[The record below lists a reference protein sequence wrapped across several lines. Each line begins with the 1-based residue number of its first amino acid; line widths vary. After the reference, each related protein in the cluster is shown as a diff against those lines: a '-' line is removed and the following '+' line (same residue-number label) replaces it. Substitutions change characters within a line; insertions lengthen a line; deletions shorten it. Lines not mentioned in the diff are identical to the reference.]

1 MTFFNPKTIK
11 VMKKTNLKGMMTS
24 YPLKKILLTM
34 RIVIALMVLGI
45 LQAQATDAYSQK
57 TRLSL
62 KVSDAEL
69 VTVLDKIEEET
80 EFFFLYNEK
89 LLDTERKVS
98 IVAENQLIDVVLDR
112 LFAGTDI
119 THTIIDRKIIL
130 APGYLTEVN
139 GVQQIRV
146 TGKVSGS
153 QGEPLPGVTVTI
165 KGKIMGTATDAAG
178 NFALE
183 NVLPSDVLIFSF
195 IGMKN
200 QEITVGTQ
208 TVFDVILT
216 EELIGMDAVVV
227 TALGIKREEKALGYA
242 VQKVAGEAVTTVK
255 GIDVGTSLTGKVAGL
270 LVRNSSEFTAE
281 PQILLRGES
290 PLLVIDGVPYGNMSL
305 RDIPS
310 DDIEDISVLKGS
322 TASALYGYRG
332 GSGAIMVTT
341 KRGGVARGLTISV
354 NSNSMFTAGFLAI
367 PELQSTYG
375 RVVNATTNT
384 YVRSGDGAWGPP
396 LEGQEVIQW
405 DPVSKSMQPMPFL
418 PRGKDNFKN
427 FLEQGYI
434 LNNNVSLA
442 QQSEFGNIR
451 SSVSW
456 VENKGIYPNSQFQK
470 LTYSLGGDMKIDKF
484 TLSSSVAYNKH
495 SSPNVGFSGYTGY
508 DPMYS
513 LLIWSAPDWD
523 ILDYQDYWV
532 VPNEVQNSS
541 YTAGNNNPYFD
552 RYERLHS
559 VNKDIFN
566 GTFALNYDI
575 MPWLNAT
582 LRTGYDTYSNKQD
595 IRVSKGSFQGAGNGT
610 VIPGGT
616 EVWGESQK
624 GSYNI
629 GLARGFSIN
638 NDFIISMNHKIND
651 FSIDGFAGGS
661 IYYWQ
666 DEGIE
671 ARTRGGLSIP
681 AFYSLK
687 ASIDPVITA
696 SRIYK
701 RQVNSLYGRVGLA
714 YRSIAFVEA
723 TLRNDWVS
731 TLPETTR
738 SYAYPSVSASFIVSE
753 LLPDFDWLS
762 LWKLRG
768 SWVTVKT
775 PAEIYQ
781 INSVF
786 TITNNAWG
794 TLSSANFPTTIRGTD
809 VLPESATTFEIGSV
823 ANFYNNRASLDV
835 TYYSKR
841 MFDFLK
847 STGISPASGFNSR
860 FINIDEEITRRG
872 VEVSLNGTPLKT
884 SDWQWDVALNWS
896 KYARYYTKLDSVY
909 SADRPWIF
917 EGARADAYVLRDYL
931 RDPEGN
937 IIHNA
942 SGLPLYSSYDSK
954 YGNADP
960 DWIWGINSALRY
972 KNLSF
977 SFSVDGRVG
986 GLAQTITEMYMWRSG
1001 NHPLSVVPERYLDA
1015 TTPGSKNYL
1024 GQGVKVVEGTV
1035 TYDTYGNITSDTRVF
1050 APNDVATTYKS
1061 YIEAYHKGTAWGGS
1075 PSPVDLYDAT
1085 FFKIREV
1092 ALTYMLPKEL
1102 VSKIRARDMA
1112 VSLVGQNI
1120 FLRAKQFKY
1129 SDPDGGSENFLDPSL
1144 RYLGFNLKVGF

>member
-1 MTFFNPKTIK
+1 
-11 VMKKTNLKGMMTS
+11 MKKTKLRGS
-24 YPLKKILLTM
+24 AFDHPLKKILLTM
-34 RIVIALMVLGI
+34 RIVFALLVLGI
-45 LQAQATDAYSQK
+45 MQAHATDAYSQK

-62 KVSDAEL
+62 DITDAQL

-98 IVAENQLIDVVLDR
+98 ITADNQVIDVVLDR
-112 LFAGTDI
+112 LFAGTDV

-130 APGYLTEVN
+130 APGYLTELS
-139 GVQQIRV
+139 GMQQA
-146 TGKVSGS
+146 KVSGKVTGTK
-153 QGEPLPGVTVTI
+153 GEPLPGVTIAV
-165 KGKIMGTATDAAG
+165 KGKIMGTATDMEG
-178 NFALE
+178 TFSLD
-183 NVLPSDVLIFSF
+183 NVIPTDVLVFSF

-200 QEITVGTQ
+200 EEIPVGSQ
-208 TVFDVILT
+208 TYFEVVLA

-227 TALGIKREEKALGYA
+227 TALGIRREEKALGYA
-242 VQKVAGEAVTTVK
+242 VQKVAGDAVTTVK

-270 LVRNSSEFTAE
+270 MVRNSSEFTAE

-290 PLLVIDGVPYGNMSL
+290 PLIVIDGVPYGNMTL
-305 RDIPS
+305 RDVPS

-332 GSGAIMVTT
+332 GSGAIMITT
-341 KRGGVARGLTISV
+341 KRGGAARGLSV
-354 NSNSMFTAGFLAI
+354 SFNSNTMFTAGFLAI

-375 RVVNATTNT
+375 RVVNTSTNT
-384 YVRSGDGAWGPP
+384 YVRSGDGAWGAP
-396 LEGQEVIQW
+396 LEGQNVIQW
-405 DPVSKSMQPMPFL
+405 DPVSKTMKEMPYL
-418 PRGKDNFKN
+418 PRGKDNFSN

-434 LNNNVSLA
+434 LNNNISLA
-442 QQSEFGNIR
+442 QQSEYGNIR

-470 LTYSLGGDMKIDKF
+470 LTYSLGGDMRIDKF
-484 TLSSSVAYNKH
+484 TLSSSVSYNKH

-508 DPMYS
+508 DPMYA

-566 GTFALNYDI
+566 GTFSLNYDVNS
-575 MPWLNAT
+575 WLKAT

-595 IRVSKGSFQGAGNGT
+595 ITVSKGSFQGAGNGT

-629 GLARGFSIN
+629 GLARGFSLN
-638 NDFIISMNHKIND
+638 NDLIVSVNKKITD
-651 FSIDGFAGGS
+651 FTIDGFVGGS

-671 ARTRGGLSIP
+671 ARTRGGISIP

-696 SRIYK
+696 SRLYK
-701 RQVNSLYGRVGLA
+701 RQVNSIYGRVGLA
-714 YRSIAFVEA
+714 YKSIAFVEA

-731 TLPETTR
+731 TLPESTR
-738 SYAYPSVSASFIVSE
+738 SYTYPSVSASFILSE
-753 LLPDFDWLS
+753 VLPEIDWLS
-762 LWKLRG
+762 MWKLRG

-775 PAEIYQ
+775 PADVYQ

-786 TITNNAWG
+786 SITNNAWG
-794 TLSSANFPTTIRGTD
+794 TLSSATFPTTIRGTD
-809 VLPESATTFEIGSV
+809 VLPESASTFEIGTV
-823 ANFYNNRASLDV
+823 ANLYSNRVSVDL

-847 STGISPASGFNSR
+847 STGISPASGYNSR
-860 FINIDEEITRRG
+860 YINIDEEITRRG
-872 VEVSLNGTPLKT
+872 VEVTLNGTPVKT
-884 SDWQWDVALNWS
+884 NDWLWDVSLNWS
-896 KYARYYTKLDSVY
+896 KYARYYTQLDSLY
-909 SADRPWIF
+909 SADKPWVVV
-917 EGARADAYVLRDYL
+917 GARADAYVLRDYL
-931 RDPEGN
+931 KDPDGN

-942 SGLPLYSSYDSK
+942 SGVPLYSSYDSK
-954 YGNADP
+954 FGNSDP
-960 DWIWGINSALRY
+960 DWIWGLSSMLKY
-972 KNLSF
+972 KDFSF
-977 SFSVDGRVG
+977 SVSVDGRVG

-1015 TTPGSKNYL
+1015 TIAGSKNYI
-1024 GQGVKVVEGTV
+1024 GEGVKIVEGTV

-1050 APNDVATTYKS
+1050 AVNDVATTYKS

-1075 PSPVDLYDAT
+1075 PSTVDLYDAT
-1085 FFKIREV
+1085 FFKIREI
-1092 ALTYMLPKEL
+1092 AFTYTLPGEL
-1102 VSKIRARDMA
+1102 ASKIKAREVA
-1112 VSLVGQNI
+1112 VSAVGQNV
-1120 FLRAKQFKY
+1120 FLWAKQFKY

-1144 RYLGFNLKVGF
+1144 RYLGLNLKIGF

>member
-1 MTFFNPKTIK
+1 
-11 VMKKTNLKGMMTS
+11 MKKTKLRGS
-24 YPLKKILLTM
+24 AFYIPLKKIPLTM
-34 RIVIALMVLGI
+34 RIVFALLALGI
-45 LQAQATDAYSQK
+45 LQAHATDAYSQK

-62 KVSDAEL
+62 DITDAQL

-98 IVAENQLIDVVLDR
+98 ITADNQVIDVVLDR
-112 LFAGTDI
+112 LFAGTDV

-130 APGYLTEVN
+130 APGFLTEVT
-139 GVQQIRV
+139 GMQQARI
-146 TGKVSGS
+146 TGKVTGTK
-153 QGEPLPGVTVTI
+153 GEPLPGVTIAV
-165 KGKIMGTATDAAG
+165 KGKIMGTATDTDG
-178 NFALE
+178 TFSLD
-183 NVLPSDVLIFSF
+183 NVATTDVLVFSF

-200 QEITVGTQ
+200 EEIPVGSQ
-208 TVFDVILT
+208 TYFEVVMA

-227 TALGIKREEKALGYA
+227 TALGIRREEKALGYA
-242 VQKVAGEAVTTVK
+242 VQKVSGDAVTTVK

-270 LVRNSSEFTAE
+270 MVRNSSEFTAE

-290 PLLVIDGVPYGNMSL
+290 PLIVIDGVPYGNMTL
-305 RDIPS
+305 RDVPS

-332 GSGAIMVTT
+332 GSGAIMITT
-341 KRGGVARGLTISV
+341 KRGGAARGLTVSF
-354 NSNSMFTAGFLAI
+354 NSNTMFTAGFLAI

-375 RVVNATTNT
+375 RVVNTSTNT
-384 YVRSGDGAWGPP
+384 YVRSGDGAWGAP
-396 LEGQEVIQW
+396 LEGQNVIQW
-405 DPVSKSMQPMPFL
+405 DPASKSMQSMPFTA
-418 PRGKDNFKN
+418 RGKDNFNN

-434 LNNNVSLA
+434 LNNNLSLA
-442 QQSEFGNIR
+442 QQSEYGNIR

-456 VENKGIYPNSQFQK
+456 VQNKGIYPNSQFQK

-484 TLSSSVAYNKH
+484 TLSSSVSYNKH

-508 DPMYS
+508 DPMYA

-559 VNKDIFN
+559 VDKDIFN
-566 GTFALNYDI
+566 GTFSLNYDVNS
-575 MPWLNAT
+575 WLKAT
-582 LRTGYDTYSNKQD
+582 FRTGYDTYSNKQD
-595 IRVSKGSFQGAGNGT
+595 IQVSKGSFQGAGNGT

-629 GLARGFSIN
+629 GLARGFSLN
-638 NDFIISMNHKIND
+638 NDLIVSVNKKITD
-651 FSIDGFAGGS
+651 FTVDGFVGGS
-661 IYYWQ
+661 VYYWQ

-671 ARTRGGLSIP
+671 ARSRGGISIP

-687 ASIDPVITA
+687 ASIDPVLTA
-696 SRIYK
+696 SRLYK

-714 YRSIAFVEA
+714 YKSIAFVEA

-731 TLPETTR
+731 TLPESTR
-738 SYAYPSVSASFIVSE
+738 SYTYPSVSASFILSE
-753 LLPDFDWLS
+753 VLPEIDWLS
-762 LWKLRG
+762 MWKLRG

-775 PAEIYQ
+775 PADVYQ

-786 TITNNAWG
+786 SIANNAWG
-794 TLSSANFPTTIRGTD
+794 TLSSATYPTTIRGTD
-809 VLPESATTFEIGSV
+809 VLPESASTFEIGTV
-823 ANFYNNRASLDV
+823 ANLYNNRVSVDL

-847 STGISPASGFNSR
+847 STGITPASGYTSR
-860 FINIDEEITRRG
+860 YINIDEEITRRG
-872 VEVSLNGTPLKT
+872 VEVTLNGTPVKT
-884 SDWQWDVALNWS
+884 NDWLWDVSLNWS
-896 KYARYYTKLDSVY
+896 KYARYYTKLDSLY
-909 SADRPWIF
+909 STDKPWVLV
-917 EGARADAYVLRDYL
+917 GARADAYVLRDYL
-931 RDPEGN
+931 KDPDGN

-942 SGLPLYSSYDSK
+942 SGLPLFSSYDSK

-960 DWIWGINSALRY
+960 DWIWGLTSMLKY
-972 KNLSF
+972 KDFSF
-977 SFSVDGRVG
+977 SVSVDGRVG

-1015 TTPGSKNYL
+1015 TIPGSKNYV
-1024 GQGVKVVEGTV
+1024 GEGVKVMEGTV

-1050 APNDVATTYKS
+1050 AANDVATTYKS

-1075 PSPVDLYDAT
+1075 PSTVDLYDAT
-1085 FFKIREV
+1085 FFKIREI
-1092 ALTYMLPKEL
+1092 AFSYTLPRDLASKIKAREL
-1102 VSKIRARDMA
+1102 V
-1112 VSLVGQNI
+1112 VSAVGQNV
-1120 FLRAKQFKY
+1120 FLWAKQFKY

-1144 RYLGFNLKVGF
+1144 RYLGLNLKIGF

>member
-1 MTFFNPKTIK
+1 
-11 VMKKTNLKGMMTS
+11 MKKTKLRGS
-24 YPLKKILLTM
+24 AFDHPLKKILLTM
-34 RIVIALMVLGI
+34 RIVFALLVLGI
-45 LQAQATDAYSQK
+45 MQAHATDAYSQK

-62 KVSDAEL
+62 DITDAQL

-98 IVAENQLIDVVLDR
+98 ITADNLVIDVVLDR
-112 LFAGTDI
+112 LFAGTDV

-139 GVQQIRV
+139 GLQQL
-146 TGKVSGS
+146 KVSGKVTGTK
-153 QGEPLPGVTVTI
+153 GEPLPGVTIAV
-165 KGKIMGTATDAAG
+165 KGKIMGTATDMEG
-178 NFALE
+178 TFSLD
-183 NVLPSDVLIFSF
+183 NVVPTDVLVFSF

-200 QEITVGTQ
+200 TEIPVGSQ
-208 TVFDVILT
+208 TYFEVVLA

-227 TALGIKREEKALGYA
+227 TALGIRREEKALGYA
-242 VQKVAGEAVTTVK
+242 VQKVAGDAVTTVK

-290 PLLVIDGVPYGNMSL
+290 PLIVIDGVPYGNMTL
-305 RDIPS
+305 RDVPS

-332 GSGAIMVTT
+332 GSGAIMITT
-341 KRGGVARGLTISV
+341 KRGGAARGLTVSV
-354 NSNSMFTAGFLAI
+354 NSNTMFTAGFLAI
-367 PELQSTYG
+367 PEIQSTYG
-375 RVVNATTNT
+375 RVVNTTTNT
-384 YVRSGDGAWGPP
+384 YVRSGDGAWGAP
-396 LEGQEVIQW
+396 LEGQNVIQW
-405 DPVSKSMQPMPFL
+405 DPVSKTMKEMPYL
-418 PRGKDNFKN
+418 PSGKDNFSN

-434 LNNNVSLA
+434 LNNNISLA
-442 QQSEFGNIR
+442 QQSEYGNIR

-470 LTYSLGGDMKIDKF
+470 LTYSLGGDMRIDKF
-484 TLSSSVAYNKH
+484 TLSTNVTYNKH

-508 DPMYS
+508 DPMYA

-523 ILDYQDYWV
+523 IRDYQDYWV

-566 GTFALNYDI
+566 GTFSLNYDVNS
-575 MPWLNAT
+575 WLKAT

-595 IRVSKGSFQGAGNGT
+595 IQVSKGSFQGAGNGT

-629 GLARGFSIN
+629 GLARGFSLN
-638 NDFIISMNHKIND
+638 NDLIISVNKKITD
-651 FSIDGFAGGS
+651 FTFDGFVGGS
-661 IYYWQ
+661 VYYWQ

-671 ARTRGGLSIP
+671 ARSRGGISMP
-681 AFYSLK
+681 AYYSLK

-696 SRIYK
+696 SRVYK
-701 RQVNSLYGRVGLA
+701 RQVNSIYGRLGLA
-714 YRSIAFVEA
+714 YKSIAFVEA

-731 TLPETTR
+731 TLPESTR
-738 SYAYPSVSASFIVSE
+738 SYTYPSVSASFILSE
-753 LLPDFDWLS
+753 VLPEIDWLS

-775 PAEIYQ
+775 PADVYQ

-786 TITNNAWG
+786 SVLNNTWG
-794 TLSSANFPTTIRGTD
+794 TLSSATYPTTIRGTD
-809 VLPESATTFEIGSV
+809 VLPESASTFEIGTV
-823 ANFYNNRASLDV
+823 ANLYNNRASVDL

-847 STGISPASGFNSR
+847 STGISPASGYNSR
-860 FINIDEEITRRG
+860 YINIDEEITRRG
-872 VEVSLNGTPLKT
+872 VELTLNGTPVKT
-884 SDWQWDVALNWS
+884 NDWLWDVSLNWS
-896 KYARYYTKLDSVY
+896 KYARYYTKLDSLY
-909 SADRPWIF
+909 SADKPWVAV
-917 EGARADAYVLRDYL
+917 GARADAYVLRDYL
-931 RDPEGN
+931 KDPEGN

-954 YGNADP
+954 FGNADP
-960 DWIWGINSALRY
+960 DWIWGLSSMLKY
-972 KNLSF
+972 KDFSLSV
-977 SFSVDGRVG
+977 SVDGRVG

-1015 TTPGSKNYL
+1015 TNPGSKNYL
-1024 GQGVKVVEGTV
+1024 GEGVKVVEGTV

-1050 APNDVATTYKS
+1050 AANDVATTYKS

-1075 PSPVDLYDAT
+1075 PSTVDLYDAT
-1085 FFKIREV
+1085 FFKIREI
-1092 ALTYMLPKEL
+1092 AFTYTLPREL
-1102 VSKIRARDMA
+1102 ASKIKAREVA
-1112 VSLVGQNI
+1112 VSVVGQNV
-1120 FLRAKQFKY
+1120 FLWAKQFKY

-1144 RYLGFNLKVGF
+1144 RYMGLNLKIGF

>member
-1 MTFFNPKTIK
+1 
-11 VMKKTNLKGMMTS
+11 MKKTKLRGS
-24 YPLKKILLTM
+24 AFDHPLKKILLTM
-34 RIVIALMVLGI
+34 RIVFALLVLGI
-45 LQAQATDAYSQK
+45 MQAHATDAYSQK

-62 KVSDAEL
+62 DITDAQL

-98 IVAENQLIDVVLDR
+98 ITADNLVIDVVLDR
-112 LFAGTDI
+112 LFAGTDV

-130 APGYLTEVN
+130 APGFLTEVT
-139 GVQQIRV
+139 GMQQMKV
-146 TGKVSGS
+146 TGKVTGTK
-153 QGEPLPGVTVTI
+153 GEPLPGVTIAV
-165 KGKIMGTATDAAG
+165 KGKIMGTATDMEG
-178 NFALE
+178 TFSLD
-183 NVLPSDVLIFSF
+183 NVVPTDVLVFSF

-200 QEITVGTQ
+200 TEIPVGSQ
-208 TVFDVILT
+208 TYFEVVLA

-227 TALGIKREEKALGYA
+227 TALGIRREEKALGYA
-242 VQKVAGEAVTTVK
+242 VQKVSGDAVTTVK

-270 LVRNSSEFTAE
+270 MVRNSSEFTAE

-290 PLLVIDGVPYGNMSL
+290 PLIVIDGVPYGNMTL
-305 RDIPS
+305 RDVPS

-332 GSGAIMVTT
+332 GSGAIMITT
-341 KRGGVARGLTISV
+341 KRGGAARGLTVSV
-354 NSNSMFTAGFLAI
+354 NSNTMFTAGFLAI
-367 PELQSTYG
+367 PEIQSTYG
-375 RVVNATTNT
+375 RVVNTTTNT
-384 YVRSGDGAWGPP
+384 YVRSGDGAWGAP
-396 LEGQEVIQW
+396 LEGQNVIQW
-405 DPVSKSMQPMPFL
+405 DPVSKTMKEMPYL
-418 PRGKDNFKN
+418 PSGKDNFSN

-434 LNNNVSLA
+434 LNNNISLA
-442 QQSEFGNIR
+442 QQSEYGNIR

-470 LTYSLGGDMKIDKF
+470 LTYSLGGDMRIDKF
-484 TLSSSVAYNKH
+484 TLSSSVSYNKH

-508 DPMYS
+508 DPMYA

-566 GTFALNYDI
+566 GTFSLNYDVNS
-575 MPWLNAT
+575 WLKAT

-595 IRVSKGSFQGAGNGT
+595 ITVSKGSFQGAGNGT

-629 GLARGFSIN
+629 GLARGFSLN
-638 NDFIISMNHKIND
+638 NDLIVSVNKKITD
-651 FSIDGFAGGS
+651 FTIDGFVGGS
-661 IYYWQ
+661 VYYWQ

-671 ARTRGGLSIP
+671 ARTRGGISIP

-696 SRIYK
+696 SRLYK
-701 RQVNSLYGRVGLA
+701 RQVNSIYGRLGLA
-714 YRSIAFVEA
+714 YKSIAFVEA

-731 TLPETTR
+731 TLPESTR
-738 SYAYPSVSASFIVSE
+738 SYTYPSVSASFILSE
-753 LLPDFDWLS
+753 VLPEIDWLS
-762 LWKLRG
+762 MWKLRG

-775 PAEIYQ
+775 PADVYQ

-786 TITNNAWG
+786 SITNNAWG
-794 TLSSANFPTTIRGTD
+794 TLSSATFPTTIRGTD
-809 VLPESATTFEIGSV
+809 VLPESASTFEIGTV
-823 ANFYNNRASLDV
+823 ANLYSNRVSVDL

-847 STGISPASGFNSR
+847 STGISPTSGYNSR
-860 FINIDEEITRRG
+860 YINIDEEITRRG
-872 VEVSLNGTPLKT
+872 VEVTLNGTPVKT
-884 SDWQWDVALNWS
+884 NDWLWDVSLNWS
-896 KYARYYTKLDSVY
+896 KYARYYTQLDSLY
-909 SADRPWIF
+909 SADKPWVVV
-917 EGARADAYVLRDYL
+917 GARADAYVLRDYL
-931 RDPEGN
+931 KDPEGN

-942 SGLPLYSSYDSK
+942 SGVPLYSSYDSK
-954 YGNADP
+954 FGNSDP
-960 DWIWGINSALRY
+960 DWIWGLSSMLKY
-972 KNLSF
+972 KDFSF
-977 SFSVDGRVG
+977 SVSVDGRVG

-1015 TTPGSKNYL
+1015 TIAGSKNYI
-1024 GQGVKVVEGTV
+1024 GEGVKIVEGTV

-1050 APNDVATTYKS
+1050 AVNDVATTYKS

-1075 PSPVDLYDAT
+1075 PSTVDLYDAT
-1085 FFKIREV
+1085 FFKIREI
-1092 ALTYMLPKEL
+1092 AFTYTLPGEL
-1102 VSKIRARDMA
+1102 ASKIKAREVA
-1112 VSLVGQNI
+1112 VSAVGQNV
-1120 FLRAKQFKY
+1120 FLWAKQFKY

-1144 RYLGFNLKVGF
+1144 RYLGLNLKIGF

>member
-1 MTFFNPKTIK
+1 
-11 VMKKTNLKGMMTS
+11 MKKTKLRGSSSNH
-24 YPLKKILLTM
+24 PLKKILLTM
-34 RIVIALMVLGI
+34 RMVFALMILGI
-45 LQAQATDAYSQK
+45 LQAHATDAYSQK

-62 KVSDAEL
+62 NVTNAQL
-69 VTVLDKIEEET
+69 VTVLDKIEDET

-98 IVAENQLIDVVLDR
+98 ITEENQVIDVILDR
-112 LFAGTDI
+112 LFAGTDV

-130 APGYLTEVN
+130 APGFLADAN
-139 GVQQIRV
+139 GMQQVKISGKV
-146 TGKVSGS
+146 TGIN
-153 QGEPLPGVTVTI
+153 GEPLPGVTIAV
-165 KGKIMGTATDAAG
+165 KGKIMGTATGIDG
-178 NFALE
+178 TFSLD
-183 NVLPSDVLIFSF
+183 NVVATDLLVFSF

-200 QEITVGTQ
+200 VEMPVGSQ
-208 TVFDVILT
+208 TFFEVVLT

-227 TALGIKREEKALGYA
+227 TALGIKREEKALGYS
-242 VQKVAGEAVTTVK
+242 VQKVSGDAVTTVK

-281 PQILLRGES
+281 PQILLRGEQ
-290 PLLVIDGVPYGNMSL
+290 PLIVIDGVPYGNMTL

-341 KRGGVARGLTISV
+341 KRGGAARGLTVSV
-354 NSNSMFTAGFLAI
+354 NSNSMFSAGFLAV

-375 RVVNATTNT
+375 RVVNTTTNT
-384 YVRSGDGAWGPP
+384 YVRSGDGAWGAP
-396 LEGQEVIQW
+396 LEGQTVIQW
-405 DPVSKSMQPMPFL
+405 DPVSKTMMEMPYL
-418 PRGKDNFKN
+418 PRGKDNFQN

-434 LNNNVSLA
+434 LNNNINLA

-451 SSVSW
+451 SSISW
-456 VENKGIYPNSQFQK
+456 VENKGIYPNSRFRK
-470 LTYSLGGDMKIDKF
+470 LTYSLGGDMKLDKF
-484 TLSSSVAYNKH
+484 TLSSSVTYNKH

-508 DPMYS
+508 DPMYA

-523 ILDYQDYWV
+523 IRDYKDYWV

-559 VNKDIFN
+559 INKDIFN
-566 GTFALNYDI
+566 GTLALTYDFT
-575 MPWLNAT
+575 PWLSAT
-582 LRTGYDTYSNKQD
+582 ARTGYDTYSNKQD
-595 IRVSKGSFQGAGNGT
+595 ITVSKGSFQGAGSAT

-629 GLARGFSIN
+629 GLARGFSFN
-638 NDFIISMNHKIND
+638 NDLIISANQKIND
-651 FSIDGFAGGS
+651 FTLDGFVGGS
-661 IYYWQ
+661 LYYWE

-687 ASIDPVITA
+687 ASIDPVLTG
-696 SRIYK
+696 SRLFK
-701 RQVNSLYGRVGLA
+701 RQVNSLYGRVGFA

-731 TLPETTR
+731 TLSASTR

-753 LLPDFDWLS
+753 VLPDINWLS

-781 INSVF
+781 INSVY
-786 TITNNAWG
+786 TITNNAWA
-794 TLSSANFPTTIRGTD
+794 TLSSATYPTTIRGMD
-809 VLPESATTFEIGSV
+809 VLPESATTFEIGTV
-823 ANFYNNRASLDV
+823 ANFYNNRASLDL
-835 TYYSKR
+835 TFYSKR

-847 STGISPASGFNSR
+847 STGISPASGYNSH

-872 VEVSLNGTPLKT
+872 VELTLNGTAVKT
-884 SDWQWDVALNWS
+884 SDWQWDISFNWS
-896 KYARYYTKLDSVY
+896 TYARYYTKLDSLY
-909 SADRPWIF
+909 SADKPWVVV
-917 EGARADAYVLRDYL
+917 GARADAYVLRDYL
-931 RDPEGN
+931 KDPDGN

-954 YGNADP
+954 YGNSDP
-960 DWIWGINSALRY
+960 DWIWGLSSMLKY
-972 KNLSF
+972 KNLSLT
-977 SFSVDGRVG
+977 FSVDGRVG
-986 GLAQTITEMYMWRSG
+986 GLAQTTTEMYMWRSG

-1015 TTPGSKNYL
+1015 TNPGTKNYI
-1024 GQGVKVVEGTV
+1024 GEGVKVVEGTV

-1050 APNDVATTYKS
+1050 AVNDVATTYKS

-1075 PSPVDLYDAT
+1075 PSTVDLYDAT
-1085 FFKIREV
+1085 FFKIREI
-1092 ALTYMLPKEL
+1092 ALTYTLPKDL
-1102 VSKIRARDMA
+1102 ASKIKARD
-1112 VSLVGQNI
+1112 VSISAVGQNVY
-1120 FLRAKQFKY
+1120 LWAKDFKY

-1144 RYLGFNLKVGF
+1144 RYLGVNLKVGF

>member
-1 MTFFNPKTIK
+1 
-11 VMKKTNLKGMMTS
+11 MKKTKLRGSSLNH
-24 YPLKKILLTM
+24 PLKKILLTM
-34 RIVIALMVLGI
+34 RIVFALLVLGI
-45 LQAQATDAYSQK
+45 VQAHATDAYSQK

-62 KVSDAEL
+62 NVTDAQL
-69 VTVLDKIEEET
+69 VTVLDKIEDET

-98 IVAENQLIDVVLDR
+98 ITADNQVIDVILDR
-112 LFAGTDI
+112 LFAGTDV

-130 APGYLTEVN
+130 APVYLTEVS
-139 GVQQIRV
+139 GMQQARV
-146 TGKVSGS
+146 TGKVTSTK
-153 QGEPLPGVTVTI
+153 GEPLPGVTVTVR
-165 KGKIMGTATDAAG
+165 GKIQGTATDMDG
-178 NFALE
+178 SFSLD
-183 NVLPSDVLIFSF
+183 NVMSTDVLVFSF

-200 QEITVGTQ
+200 MVVPVGSQ
-208 TVFDVILT
+208 TYFEVVLA
-216 EELIGMDAVVV
+216 EELIGMDAVIV

-242 VQKVAGEAVTTVK
+242 VQKVTGDAVTTVK

-270 LVRNSSEFTAE
+270 MVRNSSEFTAE
-281 PQILLRGES
+281 PQILLRGET
-290 PLLVIDGVPYGNMSL
+290 PLIVIDGVPYGNMSL

-332 GSGAIMVTT
+332 GSGAIMITT
-341 KRGGVARGLTISV
+341 KRGGAAKGLTVSV

-367 PELQSTYG
+367 PERQSTYG
-375 RVVNATTNT
+375 RVVNTTTNT
-384 YVRSGDGAWGPP
+384 YVRSGDGAWGAP
-396 LEGQEVIQW
+396 LEGQTVIQW
-405 DPVSKSMQPMPFL
+405 DPASKTMTEMPYL
-418 PRGKDNFKN
+418 ARGKDNFSN

-434 LNNNVSLA
+434 LNNNVNLA
-442 QQSEFGNIR
+442 QQSEYGNIR

-484 TLSSSVAYNKH
+484 TLSSGVAYNKH

-508 DPMYS
+508 DPMYA

-523 ILDYQDYWV
+523 IRDYQDYWV

-566 GTFALNYDI
+566 GTLALTYDFNQ
-575 MPWLNAT
+575 WLTAT
-582 LRTGYDTYSNKQD
+582 IRTGYDTYSNKQD
-595 IRVSKGSFQGAGNGT
+595 ITVSKGSFQGAGNGT

-629 GLARGFSIN
+629 GLARGFSLN
-638 NDFIISMNHKIND
+638 NDLIVSANQKIND
-651 FSIDGFAGGS
+651 FTLDGFVGGS
-661 IYYWQ
+661 VYYWQ

-687 ASIDPVITA
+687 ASIDPVLTA
-696 SRIYK
+696 SRLYK
-701 RQVNSLYGRVGLA
+701 RQVNSLYGRVGFA
-714 YRSIAFVEA
+714 YKSIAFVEA

-731 TLPETTR
+731 TLSESTR
-738 SYAYPSVSASFIVSE
+738 SYAYPSVSASFIISE
-753 LLPDFDWLS
+753 VLPDIDWLS

-775 PAEIYQ
+775 PADVYQ

-786 TITNNAWG
+786 SISNNAWG
-794 TLSSANFPTTIRGTD
+794 TLSSATYPTTIRGTD
-809 VLPESATTFEIGSV
+809 VLPESASTFEIGTV
-823 ANFYNNRASLDV
+823 VNLYNNRASVDL

-841 MFDFLK
+841 MFDFLR
-847 STGISPASGFNSR
+847 STGISPTSGYNSR
-860 FINIDEEITRRG
+860 YINIDEEITRRG
-872 VEVSLNGTPLKT
+872 VELTLNGTPVKT
-884 SDWQWDVALNWS
+884 SDWQWDVSLNWS
-896 KYARYYTKLDSVY
+896 KYARYYTKLDSLY
-909 SADRPWIF
+909 SADKPWVAV
-917 EGARADAYVLRDYL
+917 GARADAYVLRDYL
-931 RDPEGN
+931 KDPAGN

-960 DWIWGINSALRY
+960 DWIWGLSSMLKY
-972 KNLSF
+972 KDFSLSV
-977 SFSVDGRVG
+977 SVDGRVG

-1015 TTPGSKNYL
+1015 TVAGSKNYL
-1024 GQGVKVVEGTV
+1024 GQGVKIVEGTV

-1050 APNDVATTYKS
+1050 AVNDVATTYKS

-1092 ALTYMLPKEL
+1092 ALTYKLPKEL
-1102 VSKIRARDMA
+1102 ASKIRARELA
-1112 VSLVGQNI
+1112 VSAVGQNV
-1120 FLRAKQFKY
+1120 FLWAKQFKY

-1144 RYLGFNLKVGF
+1144 RYLGLNLKIGF